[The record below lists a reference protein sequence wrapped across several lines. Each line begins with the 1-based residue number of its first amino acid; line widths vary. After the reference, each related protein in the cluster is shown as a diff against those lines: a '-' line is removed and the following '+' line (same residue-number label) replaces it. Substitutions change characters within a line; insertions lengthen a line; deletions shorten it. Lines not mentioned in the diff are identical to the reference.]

1 MKNSV
6 IHNVGRVLYS
16 RGSCIFSTLLFKG
29 SSIQIFKRG
38 SFNQEG
44 PSIAARTVC
53 LKSNL
58 VNFDIPKTLKTV
70 LDSPKRA
77 LSNRTIGGPLS
88 KNVPVTPLRYK
99 FHDFLLLIY

>member
-1 MKNSV
+1 MAEMFATH
-6 IHNVGRVLYS
+6 I
-16 RGSCIFSTLLFKG
+16 
-29 SSIQIFKRG
+29 
-38 SFNQEG
+38 
-44 PSIAARTVC
+44 C
-53 LKSNL
+53 LESNL

-77 LSNRTIGGPLS
+77 LSNRTMGGALS

>member
-1 MKNSV
+1 MF
-6 IHNVGRVLYS
+6 LEAP
-16 RGSCIFSTLLFKG
+16 LFK
-29 SSIQIFKRG
+29 
-38 SFNQEG
+38 NQKTLKKTNLHAQNQRQNPGIGKEHALKKYEQF
-44 PSIAARTVC
+44 ILNHIC
-53 LKSNL
+53 LESNL

-77 LSNRTIGGPLS
+77 LSNRTMGGPLS

>member
-1 MKNSV
+1 MKK
-6 IHNVGRVLYS
+6 LYENLP
-16 RGSCIFSTLLFKG
+16 INYDH
-29 SSIQIFKRG
+29 I
-38 SFNQEG
+38 
-44 PSIAARTVC
+44 C
-53 LKSNL
+53 LESNL

-77 LSNRTIGGPLS
+77 LSNRTMGGPLS